1 MSDDNSGETVQ
12 VFVRIRPEDVT
23 SSVGQGQGTKCASLL
38 DERTI
43 RLTPPDGTS
52 GLMRKAVSA
61 VDDRLFSFDKIFSED
76 CSQEDIYKNV
86 STYVKATVR
95 GYNTTIFAYGSTGS
109 GKSYTMTGT
118 SACPGIIPR
127 AISEIFSIIETT
139 AAQEQDVFFYVRL
152 SYVELYNNNF
162 RNLLEFASKELA
174 LKEKE
179 NCPDDSNINDALN
192 DSRILKMTPTPSQHP
207 GFSQRNEKIEV
218 RESQS
223 AGVFLA
229 GPNLRIPVTT
239 AQEAFQLI
247 ARGNRSRA
255 TGSTQCNDVS
265 SRSHA
270 ILTLHVESRIA
281 SQTPTNLSNEG
292 SLSPELRLG
301 KMHLVDLAG
310 SERITLSGAEGET
323 LVETQNINLSLTA
336 LGDVLSALSRNAMI
350 MIQQEKGGKSG
361 KLTTA
366 LVPVPYRNSKLTH
379 LLKDSLGGNS
389 KTIMLTN
396 IRTLSEY
403 YQQTV
408 VALMYASRAKKV
420 RNRSLVNRNVIGDT
434 GIHAVSSEIER
445 LKSRLDERTL
455 EFERLR
461 LLQLKDAKENMSLKE
476 RLQELNVMNESEKK
490 QLETQMSHVIHSQ
503 AGQLAAQKE
512 KISSL
517 QNALQNE
524 LAISHNRIA
533 EQEREIKWLKRA
545 LEDTAQAAQQ
555 PIEKMERMQKV
566 VDAWQSQATNSQQE
580 LQAVTSDIEKL
591 KAQNSELRHEVT
603 SLKSAK
609 LQLQEDLSNKV
620 HELEHYST
628 ALQEKEYEN
637 EKLVRLKESIHA
649 ECEDAKQQWRTY
661 AEIAKNSDMINQE
674 LKQNAVSLQNEL
686 DEHHKSTNSLTEKA
700 VARIKELEKSRN
712 ELQTQLNEKQREVND
727 KQNSTDSLIE
737 RAAARIKELEQEKLN
752 LQNELNETKQSSE
765 SLTEGVSIRINELEQ
780 EKADLQN
787 KLIDTVR
794 DLEQR
799 TASAIQGNT
808 LTCIYYIIINTNHNT
823 IQRCHDEMSSDR
835 CQV

>member
-1 MSDDNSGETVQ
+1 MSDDSGETVQ
-12 VFVRIRPEDVT
+12 VFVRIRPEEVT
-23 SSVGQGQGTKCASLL
+23 SSIGQGQGTKCASLL

-179 NCPDDSNINDALN
+179 NTPDDSNVGDTLN
-192 DSRILKMTPTPSQHP
+192 DSRVLKVVPPSQHP
-207 GFSQRNEKIEV
+207 GFAQRNEKIEV

-281 SQTPTNLSNEG
+281 SQVPVHVSNEG

-350 MIQQEKGGKSG
+350 MTQQEKGGKSG

-461 LLQLKDAKENMSLKE
+461 LVQLKDAKENMSLKE
-476 RLQELNVMNESEKK
+476 RLQELNAMNETEKK

-503 AGQLAAQKE
+503 EGQLAAQKE

-524 LAISHNRIA
+524 LAVSHNRIA

-591 KAQNSELRHEVT
+591 KAQNTELKQEIS
-603 SLKSAK
+603 SLKTSK
-609 LQLQEDLSNKV
+609 LHLQEALNAKVNEYEQYSN
-620 HELEHYST
+620 

-637 EKLVRLKESIHA
+637 EKLVRLKESIYA

-674 LKQNAVSLQNEL
+674 LKHNAMSLQHEL
-686 DEHHKSTNSLTEKA
+686 DEHQKSTNSLTEKA

-712 ELQTQLNEKQREVND
+712 ELQNQLYEKQKELND
-727 KQNSTDSLIE
+727 KQNSNDSLIE
-737 RAAARIKELEQEKLN
+737 RATLRINELEQEKSALR
-752 LQNELNETKQSSE
+752 NELTETKTTSE
-765 SLTEGVSIRINELEQ
+765 SLTEGVSTRIKELEQ
-780 EKADLQN
+780 ENSDLQN

-799 TASAIQGNT
+799 TASAIQGN
-808 LTCIYYIIINTNHNT
+808 L
-823 IQRCHDEMSSDR
+823 
-835 CQV
+835 